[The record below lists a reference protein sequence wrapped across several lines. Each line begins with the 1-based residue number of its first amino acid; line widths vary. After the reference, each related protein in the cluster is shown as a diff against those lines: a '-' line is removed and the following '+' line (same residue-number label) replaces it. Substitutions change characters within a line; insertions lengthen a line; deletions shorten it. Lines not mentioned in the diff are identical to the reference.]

1 MQKYLYTCLLLVALS
16 FIALSTTSCNKKY
29 GCPTME
35 EVDLNKAPKKSTS
48 GLATPGDKRNGKGNY
63 HKNKKKKKNRK

>member
-1 MQKYLYTCLLLVALS
+1 MD
-16 FIALSTTSCNKKY
+16 
-29 GCPTME
+29 

-48 GLATPGDKRNGKGNY
+48 GIATPGDKRNGKGNY